1 MNEMLEANKRVVL
14 DFFRTAFIER
24 APEKAIRLYAGN
36 YYRQHNPFFPDG
48 KEGFIEKTN
57 EWTGD
62 KFNRKFE
69 FKRVIAEGDYVVLH
83 LQQILAEDDKDF
95 GDAPNGIAVID
106 IFRLEAG
113 KIVEHWDVLQ
123 AVPAAPSNDNT
134 MF

>member
-1 MNEMLEANKRVVL
+1 M
-14 DFFRTAFIER
+14 
-24 APEKAIRLYAGN
+24 
-36 YYRQHNPFFPDG
+36 
-48 KEGFIEKTN
+48 
-57 EWTGD
+57 
-62 KFNRKFE
+62 
-69 FKRVIAEGDYVVLH
+69 IAEGDYVVLH